1 MAAGNQTANAPL
13 FQGMIGFLGAGKMA
27 SALAAGF
34 ISSGIVQRDRIIACD
49 PSPEARDSFERLTG
63 VKATDN
69 LEPVARQSQ
78 ILILAVKPQSMPG
91 LLGTLSHV
99 LTDNPLIISIAAGIP
114 LSVYSRNLGSHRR
127 LIRVMP
133 NTPCLVGA
141 SASAFALG
149 GDATPED
156 AQLVQNLLAS
166 VGIACEVPESLL
178 DTVTGLSGSGPAFVY
193 LMIEA
198 LSDGGVRMGLPRAT
212 ATRLAAQTLLGA
224 AKMVLETGEHPGEL
238 KDAVASPGGTTIA
251 GIQALEV
258 GGLRGCLMNAVEAAT
273 LRARELG
280 KQS

>member
-1 MAAGNQTANAPL
+1 MR
-13 FQGMIGFLGAGKMA
+13 GAREHNLKDITVE
-27 SALAAGF
+27 LP
-34 ISSGIVQRDRIIACD
+34 RDR
-49 PSPEARDSFERLTG
+49 LT
-63 VKATDN
+63 V
-69 LEPVARQSQ
+69 
-78 ILILAVKPQSMPG
+78 I
-91 LLGTLSHV
+91 
-99 LTDNPLIISIAAGIP
+99 
-114 LSVYSRNLGSHRR
+114 
-127 LIRVMP
+127 
-133 NTPCLVGA
+133 
-141 SASAFALG
+141 
-149 GDATPED
+149 
-156 AQLVQNLLAS
+156 
-166 VGIACEVPESLL
+166 
-178 DTVTGLSGSGPAFVY
+178 TGLSGSGPAFVY